1 VSGWAWFGDLVWE
14 FFFCDVRE
22 YDGFVVVVV
31 GGLVQQVW
39 RVISSVA
46 GGAKVEMCCG
56 DFCVMSSAD

>member
-46 GGAKVEMCCG
+46 GGA
-56 DFCVMSSAD
+56 